1 MQAGVGDIATTLP
14 YTARRAGKA
23 LRDSRNRGFYLL
35 TTLTPADTT
44 ALGLCC
50 HYTHGPDASLGES
63 EKALAIIGF
72 AGCAA
77 SDRFSTGYIASGL
90 RALTAPGTPQ
100 PLEVWEAAAPL
111 QRGWA
116 GDIQWSSNE
125 ELLWAVQRID
135 ERRYPSQ
142 AAAIHA
148 AYNGL
153 IGFVGARGYPHLA
166 RVWNYMADI
175 NSGRGDQERYRQFCL
190 GRLRA
195 FTDSHYRL
203 EQFPAACALGHH
215 GGETLIYLL
224 ATKQPVRHFEN
235 PLQISA
241 YHYPDRYGP
250 ASPSFARATLARWRC
265 GQQLFIS
272 GTASIVGHESLYDD
286 ELHKQVA
293 ASCQNVRAV
302 MQHAGERIGRP
313 GALRLAAARV
323 YLRHAHHLEPARAGF
338 EGQFGTGLPV
348 LYLQADICRRELL
361 VEIEGVCHPV

>member
-1 MQAGVGDIATTLP
+1 M
-14 YTARRAGKA
+14 
-23 LRDSRNRGFYLL
+23 
-35 TTLTPADTT
+35 
-44 ALGLCC
+44 CC
-50 HYTHGPDASLGES
+50 HYTHQPDASPAASKRE
-63 EKALAIIGF
+63 LAIIGF
-72 AGCAA
+72 PGRDD
-77 SDRFSTGYIASGL
+77 SDQFSARYIASGL
-90 RALTAPGTPQ
+90 RALATPGTRE
-100 PLEVWEAAAPL
+100 PLEVWEAEPPL
-111 QRGWA
+111 QRGWI

-135 ERRYPSQ
+135 ERRYPSLVT
-142 AAAIHA
+142 AIHA

-153 IGFVGARGYPHLA
+153 IGFVRTRGYPHLV

-175 NSGRGDQERYRQFCL
+175 NSGQGDQERYRQFCL

-195 FTDSHYRL
+195 FTDNHYRL
-203 EQFPAACALGHH
+203 EQFPAACALGLR
-215 GGETLIYLL
+215 GGDTLIYLL
-224 ATKQPVRHFEN
+224 AARQPVRHFEN

-265 GQQLFIS
+265 GEQLFIS

-286 ELHKQVA
+286 ELLKQVA

-302 MQHAGERIGRP
+302 MQHAGERIGKP
-313 GALRLAAARV
+313 GALRLAIARV
-323 YLRHAHHLEPARAGF
+323 YLRHAHHLEPARAEF
-338 EGQFGTGLPV
+338 ESQFGAELPV